1 MRLRKRIKPF
11 QNPEAMFLETLARRV
26 EAGEI
31 VGILGLYVNGQCQAS
46 SFCMG
51 DFSIEQIREATKKVA
66 ADMEEM
72 IEKRELF
79 SEVLGKG
86 VLS

>member
-11 QNPEAMFLETLARRV
+11 KNPEAMFLETLARRV

-31 VGILGLYVNGQCQAS
+31 VGILGLYINGQCQAS

-72 IEKRELF
+72 IEQREMF
-79 SEVLGKG
+79 SEVLSKG